1 MTLAAQ
7 TPTQMRRSTVQ
18 NDVAG
23 HEFLTFTLGKEEYGI
38 DILKVQELRGYDNV
52 TQIANAPDFLKGV
65 VNLRGVITPIID
77 MRIKF
82 KLDVSSYDQFTVV
95 VILHLGQRT
104 VGMVVDGVSDVITL
118 SSQQIKPAPEMGTVL
133 NTDYLIG
140 LGTLDDRMLIL
151 LDIDKLMSSDEI
163 GLIDKLTTN

>member
-1 MTLAAQ
+1 
-7 TPTQMRRSTVQ
+7 
-18 NDVAG
+18 
-23 HEFLTFTLGKEEYGI
+23 
-38 DILKVQELRGYDNV
+38 
-52 TQIANAPDFLKGV
+52 
-65 VNLRGVITPIID
+65 
-77 MRIKF
+77 
-82 KLDVSSYDQFTVV
+82 VV

-163 GLIDKLTTN
+163 GLIDKLAAS